1 MIKNFFIAFC
11 LLFSIFFFAQ
21 EGTSSPYSFYGIG
34 DIKFK
39 GSVDTRAMGGV
50 SVFPDSIHLNLQNP
64 ASYASLKYIAF
75 TIGGNAS
82 TTKFKT
88 NTLQER
94 SKRSALDYIALG
106 IPIGKFGASFG
117 LMPYSAVGYQI
128 NSLASDGNTV
138 RQFVGS
144 GGVNKAFVGIAYQ
157 INKKLS
163 VGMDINFNFGSIKTE
178 NALFSSQALYGT
190 LEKNASSISGIN
202 INTGLMYN
210 TPLTKKLHLF
220 SSLTYT
226 PESKLNA
233 LNSRNIANVQYSPT
247 IGYIPLDSAVDVVVP
262 NSSINLPSKIAFGIG
277 VGENKKWAL
286 GAEFTRQQFSNYSN
300 RFVDITAGKFE
311 NANRIAIGGYIVP
324 KYNSFS
330 SYFARVNYR
339 AGLRYENTGLVIKN
353 KSITDAAITAG
364 LGLPV
369 GGLLSNINLGIE
381 YGKRGTRAENLVEEN
396 YLSLTISLSLTD
408 KWFVKRKY
416 D

>member
-1 MIKNFFIAFC
+1 MIKNFFIAIC
-11 LLFSIFFFAQ
+11 LLFSIVFFAQ

-39 GSVDTRAMGGV
+39 GSVDTRSMGGV
-50 SVFPDSIHLNLQNP
+50 SVFPDSIHLNFQNP

-75 TIGGNAS
+75 TIAGNFG

-88 NTLQER
+88 NDAQER

-117 LMPYSAVGYQI
+117 LMPYSSVGYKI
-128 NSLASDGNTV
+128 NSLSGDGNTI

-226 PESKLNA
+226 PESKLEA
-233 LNSRNIANVQYSPT
+233 LNSRNIANVQFSAIT
-247 IGYIPLDSAVDVVVP
+247 GYIALDNAVDVVVP
-262 NSSINLPSKIAFGIG
+262 NNTINLPSKIALGVG

-324 KYNSFS
+324 KYNSFN

-369 GGLLSNINLGIE
+369 GGMLSNINLGLE
-381 YGKRGTRAENLVEEN
+381 YGKRGTKAENLVEEN
-396 YLSLTISLSLTD
+396 YINFTISLSLTD
-408 KWFVKRKY
+408 RWFVKRKY